1 MKATKKAAKGIAAT
15 KNPVQ
20 KKTAAKKPA
29 NPPKCGGVKCG
40 SPKKGEVN
48 FGSLGYLSRKYALK
62 DVKLLD
68 EEAELCKSLAGILK
82 KVSTKRCPLNL
93 VSMYEVNPKGGKVH
107 YVAFVEGGR
116 GDAKDGNDWAF
127 YSERLS
133 AFFAKF
139 GDTPVKTWL
148 LELQNDCRNDRFFA
162 LVGFVTTGADGKGA
176 KVSKPK
182 GKRK

>member
-1 MKATKKAAKGIAAT
+1 MKATTKAAKGIAAT

-20 KKTAAKKPA
+20 KKTAAKTATKSER
-29 NPPKCGGVKCG
+29 GRGVP
-40 SPKKGEVN
+40 PKKGEVN

-62 DVKLLD
+62 NVKLLC
-68 EEAELCKSLAGILK
+68 EEDDLCKSLAGILK
-82 KVSTKRCPLNL
+82 KVSTKRCPLNV
-93 VSMYEVNPKGGKVH
+93 VSMYEVNPKDGKVH

-162 LVGFVTTGADGKGA
+162 LVGFVSTGADGKGA
-176 KVSKPK
+176 KGDKQK
-182 GKRK
+182 GNRK